1 MQMGVDTDRFQ
12 PISLEERAE
21 TRKSLAIPEDAP
33 VCLFIGA
40 ISRRKGVDLLI
51 EAWPLVKAQMDR
63 AVLILL
69 GPTSWLASTEE
80 QAAFGREVKSVADD
94 PSLGIR
100 MTETRDVAQYLQ
112 ASDLFTLP
120 SRQEGLPNAVL
131 EALAAGLPLVF
142 TRSEWITSDFI
153 EDGVNGLLVEEENPS
168 ALSEAILGVFQDR
181 DSRESLGRASR
192 EIALTRYSMDV
203 KAKHYLDLYRS
214 FA

>member
-1 MQMGVDTDRFQ
+1 M
-12 PISLEERAE
+12 
-21 TRKSLAIPEDAP
+21 
-33 VCLFIGA
+33 
-40 ISRRKGVDLLI
+40 DLLI

-80 QAAFGREVKSVADD
+80 HAAFGREVKSVADD